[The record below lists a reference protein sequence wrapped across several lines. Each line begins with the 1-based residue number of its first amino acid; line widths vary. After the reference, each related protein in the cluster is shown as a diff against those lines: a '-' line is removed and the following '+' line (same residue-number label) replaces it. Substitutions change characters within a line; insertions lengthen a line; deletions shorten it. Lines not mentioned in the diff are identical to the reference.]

1 MAKNKKG
8 TTPLMQQYEAIKA
21 KHPSALLLFRVGDF
35 YETFGSDA
43 EKTARILGIVLTQR
57 NNGGDQTPLAGFPHH
72 ALNTYLYKLVRAG
85 ERVAICDQLEDA
97 SQTKGIVKRGI
108 TELITPGVTFE
119 SELLE
124 AKSNNYL
131 GALYQGEKQFSLAI
145 ADIST
150 GEFSVA
156 QGSKSFIL
164 KLLAQFRPA
173 EVLISK
179 TQRNSL
185 QESLTGLPLFSLES
199 WIFSESFAKEKLL
212 AHFQTHNLSGF
223 GLEGHTDSI
232 VSAGAILHYLSET
245 RNDRLGHL
253 RQIRRITPEGYL
265 WLDHFSIRNL
275 ELFEPLQ
282 KGGTALIDIID
293 HTKTPMGGRLLKQ
306 WLGMPL
312 TVLNGIEKRQ
322 VRVTKLLE
330 NSLYQTLQDLLSK
343 LVDIERVVARIAAAR
358 AHPKELKAL
367 EHSIGRI
374 LEIDQLLEKAA
385 YPDTLKA
392 AELQSVVQLL
402 QTQLSDNPPVL
413 LSKGGVIKEGVNT
426 ELDELRA
433 LSQSG
438 HKHLDS
444 LLQREIDRTGI
455 SSLKIDSNSVF
466 GFYLE
471 VRNTHKDKVPED
483 WIRKQTLVNAE
494 RYITEELKAYE
505 SKIASAESR
514 IAQLETELYQA
525 LIAKLQVH
533 VTLLQHCSG
542 SIAALD
548 VLVNFAHIATVN
560 QYTKPTLTTGYSLEL
575 KGARHPVIEKQL
587 PIDQPYIANDLSLST
602 DTQQL
607 IMITGP
613 NMSGKSAI
621 LRQTALCV
629 ILAQMGSFIPASSA
643 EIGIIDKLFTRV
655 GASDNIS
662 KGESTFMVEMNETAA
677 IINNLSD
684 RSLVLM
690 DEIGRGTSTY
700 DGISI
705 AWAIASYLH
714 EHPSKPKTLFAT
726 HYHELNHMTDTYPR
740 IKNYHVAVK
749 ETKDNVLFLRTLTP
763 GGSEHSFG
771 IHVAKMA
778 GMPATLLQQ
787 AKKVLKNLEQSGQRK
802 EEQTTLSSIEN
813 DMQLSFIQLDDPVLL
828 EIKEDLIALNLNEL
842 TPIEALLALENIK
855 KRLEKL

>member
-108 TELITPGVTFE
+108 TELITPGVTFD

-156 QGSKSFIL
+156 QGSKAFIL

-212 AHFQTHNLSGF
+212 AHFHTHNLSGF
-223 GLEGHTDSI
+223 GLEGRTDSI

-312 TVLNGIEKRQ
+312 TVLNLIEKRQ
-322 VRVTKLLE
+322 VRVTQLLE

-343 LVDIERVVARIAAAR
+343 LVDIERMVARIAAAR

-385 YPDTLKA
+385 YPDSLKA
-392 AELQSVVQLL
+392 TELQSVVQLL

-413 LSKGGVIKEGVNT
+413 LSKGGVIREGVNT
-426 ELDELRA
+426 
-433 LSQSG
+433 
-438 HKHLDS
+438 
-444 LLQREIDRTGI
+444 
-455 SSLKIDSNSVF
+455 
-466 GFYLE
+466 
-471 VRNTHKDKVPED
+471 
-483 WIRKQTLVNAE
+483 
-494 RYITEELKAYE
+494 
-505 SKIASAESR
+505 
-514 IAQLETELYQA
+514 
-525 LIAKLQVH
+525 
-533 VTLLQHCSG
+533 
-542 SIAALD
+542 
-548 VLVNFAHIATVN
+548 
-560 QYTKPTLTTGYSLEL
+560 
-575 KGARHPVIEKQL
+575 
-587 PIDQPYIANDLSLST
+587 
-602 DTQQL
+602 
-607 IMITGP
+607 
-613 NMSGKSAI
+613 
-621 LRQTALCV
+621 
-629 ILAQMGSFIPASSA
+629 
-643 EIGIIDKLFTRV
+643 
-655 GASDNIS
+655 
-662 KGESTFMVEMNETAA
+662 
-677 IINNLSD
+677 
-684 RSLVLM
+684 
-690 DEIGRGTSTY
+690 
-700 DGISI
+700 
-705 AWAIASYLH
+705 
-714 EHPSKPKTLFAT
+714 
-726 HYHELNHMTDTYPR
+726 
-740 IKNYHVAVK
+740 
-749 ETKDNVLFLRTLTP
+749 
-763 GGSEHSFG
+763 
-771 IHVAKMA
+771 
-778 GMPATLLQQ
+778 
-787 AKKVLKNLEQSGQRK
+787 
-802 EEQTTLSSIEN
+802 
-813 DMQLSFIQLDDPVLL
+813 
-828 EIKEDLIALNLNEL
+828 
-842 TPIEALLALENIK
+842 
-855 KRLEKL
+855 